1 MGRRCASV
9 CDHAVLPH
17 EVAWR
22 CPEMMDAMIAYSA
35 GMLDAVAV
43 FLSSEP
49 IIYLV
54 GLVCLAFVVKVV
66 KDIIK

>member
-1 MGRRCASV
+1 
-9 CDHAVLPH
+9 
-17 EVAWR
+17 
-22 CPEMMDAMIAYSA
+22 MMDSMIAYSA